1 LPIAGD
7 AIVRTPS
14 WRPHAAAKE
23 FAMNV
28 PKDTKPMIWGAVI
41 GAALCATVG
50 FTWGGWVTGN
60 TARKEA
66 VVAAQSATVMAL
78 APFCADRF
86 RAQDDATA
94 KLAELTKASTWE
106 RSAVV
111 EKSGFAMKPGTR
123 TNDSDIARACVD
135 LLMAPAAPK
144 S

>member
-1 LPIAGD
+1 
-7 AIVRTPS
+7 
-14 WRPHAAAKE
+14 
-23 FAMNV
+23 MNV

-66 VVAAQSATVMAL
+66 VVAAQSATVMTL